1 MYIYKLFLDFIS
13 KYPLTIFL
21 YTFFTILTFPLESVL
36 IPQIYSS
43 FFSTIKT
50 NSKPDVFIYFF
61 ALIAAVLIVVN
72 ISTYITACIEAQMI
86 PEWTGFIMD
95 WIFQNILELYENK
108 MTDIEMGKLIVEISI
123 IPKTVRDLVSEV
135 VNWIFPR
142 AITILIINVY
152 FFYLHWMLGGISVLL
167 LVVFVLMNMFIY
179 KRCAHLAKIDYT
191 MFQDKMQDTQ
201 NLLSNS
207 HTIYSM
213 GNVEKEVEE
222 YTKNTRFFTDNYKDK
237 LSCMNTGNLTMSFS
251 VCVTMLALNSMA
263 TYLFFKKKISYTE
276 LIAIFMTVIYY
287 VPNISVIIGTMP
299 EMIQRYSVLSV
310 VDELVQSLYENYT
323 KRRDPVNEKA
333 EKTIAS
339 GEIDIQHLTFGY
351 TPDTPIFKDWSLKIK
366 DKEKIALLGQ
376 SGRGKS
382 TLVKL
387 IMGYYPVPVGCIF
400 IDGRDIHEYNLNHLR
415 KQITYVNQNTKLFHT
430 SLYKNICY
438 GNTASKE
445 EVEKVIQDMKI
456 GKVFQNL
463 PKGLDTDVG
472 VDGNKL
478 SGGQRQMVH
487 IIRAVLKRNRIVIL
501 DEPTSAMDKD
511 TKVYV
516 LRAIEEL
523 AKHSTLLVITHDE
536 TITRIVDR
544 VVRI

>member
-1 MYIYKLFLDFIS
+1 MYIYQLFLDFIS
-13 KYPLTIFL
+13 KYPLTIFI

-43 FFSTIKT
+43 FFNTVKA
-50 NSKPDVFIYFF
+50 NSKPDVFLYFF
-61 ALIAAVLIVVN
+61 SLIAAVLIVVN
-72 ISTYITACIEAQMI
+72 LSTYATVCIEAHMI
-86 PEWTGFIMD
+86 PEWTGFIMN

-135 VNWIFPR
+135 INWIFPR

-152 FFYLHWMLGGISVLL
+152 FFYLHWMLGGLSVLL
-167 LVVFVLMNMFIY
+167 LVVFVWMNLFIY
-179 KRCAHLAKIDYT
+179 QRCTHLAKTDYI

-201 NLLSNS
+201 DLLSNS

-213 GNVEKEVEE
+213 GYVQKEVEE
-222 YTKNTRFFTDNYKDK
+222 YMKNTRRFTDNFKDK
-237 LSCMNTGNLTMSFS
+237 LSCMNTGTITMSFS

-263 TYLFFKKKISYTE
+263 TYLFFKKEISYTN

-287 VPNISVIIGTMP
+287 VPNISVIIGTIP
-299 EMIQRYSVLSV
+299 EMIQRYSTLSV

-323 KRRDPVNEKA
+323 KRRDPANEKA
-333 EKTIAS
+333 ERTIAS
-339 GEIDIQHLTFGY
+339 GEIVIQNLTFGY
-351 TPDTPIFKDWSLKIK
+351 TPDAPIFKDWSLKIK

-387 IMGYYPVPVGCIF
+387 IMGYYPVPDGCIF
-400 IDGRDIHEYNLNHLR
+400 IDGRDLHDYNLNHLR
-415 KQITYVNQNTKLFHT
+415 KQITFVNQNTKLFHT
-430 SLYKNICY
+430 SLYQNICY
-438 GNTASKE
+438 GNGASKE
-445 EVEKVIQDMKI
+445 QVEQVIQDMQI
-456 GKVFQNL
+456 DKVFQNL
-463 PKGLDTDVG
+463 SQGLDTDVG

-511 TKVYV
+511 TKAYV

-523 AKHSTLLVITHDE
+523 AKNSTLLVITHDE